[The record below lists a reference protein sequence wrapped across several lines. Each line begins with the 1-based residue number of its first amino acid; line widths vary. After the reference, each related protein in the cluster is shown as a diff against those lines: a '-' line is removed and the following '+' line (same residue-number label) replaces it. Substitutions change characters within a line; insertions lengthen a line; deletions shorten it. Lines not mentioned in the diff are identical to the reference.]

1 MPDPSQGPGPN
12 NEHAAQEPLRVDHI
26 LREGDE
32 RMLYVGWDWATESHA
47 ITVLDAH
54 GGIVDRWRCA
64 HTEAGLSATLERL
77 ARRGAAADLPVAIER
92 ADGLI
97 VDRLLAAGHPVV
109 PIHPNAFHAAR
120 PRWGAAKA
128 KSDPGDSAKLA
139 DYLRTDGHRLRH
151 LQPLAPAARQ
161 LQLLVRTRDDQ
172 VAAKVAATNQ
182 LAAVL
187 ATYWPG
193 AKAIFADLASA
204 IALDFLERY
213 PTPAA
218 AARLGEARLSAFL
231 RRHSYCGRR
240 PTPELLA
247 RLRAAPIASA
257 VLDAEVLAE
266 CIQAQVRVL
275 RTLLATLADLDHAI
289 AAALPEHP
297 QARLLAPLPRIGE
310 LNLAQVLAEVGPILD
325 RAETVGQA
333 CAEAG
338 AAPVTRA
345 SGKGSAVCFRWA
357 VDTRARQALSI
368 FADNSRHAS
377 VWASDLYRQAR
388 QRGKRHPHAIR
399 ILMRAWL
406 RVLWACWHTGRAYD
420 LSRHRAEL
428 RLRPLPA

>member
-1 MPDPSQGPGPN
+1 
-12 NEHAAQEPLRVDHI
+12 
-26 LREGDE
+26 
-32 RMLYVGWDWATESHA
+32 MLYVGWDWATESHA
-47 ITVLDAH
+47 ISVLDPH
-54 GGIVDRWRCA
+54 GRSVDRWSCA

-77 ARRGAAADLPVAIER
+77 AGHGAAADLPVAIER
-92 ADGLI
+92 ADGLV

-139 DYLRTDGHRLRH
+139 DYLRTDGHRLRR

-161 LQLLVRTRDDQ
+161 LQLLVRTRDDH

-182 LAAVL
+182 LAAL
-187 ATYWPG
+187 LDTYWPG
-193 AKAIFADLASA
+193 AKAIFADLASS

-213 PTPAA
+213 PTPTA

-240 PTPELLA
+240 RTPELLA
-247 RLRAAPIASA
+247 RLRAAPVANA
-257 VLDAEVLAE
+257 GLDPEVLAE
-266 CIQAQVRVL
+266 CVQAQVRVL
-275 RTLLATLADLDHAI
+275 RTLLTSLADLERAI
-289 AAALPEHP
+289 AAVLPEHP
-297 QARLLAPLPRIGE
+297 QATLLAPLPRIGQI
-310 LNLAQVLAEVGPILD
+310 NMAQVLAEVGPILD
-325 RAETVGQA
+325 RAHSVGQA
-333 CAEAG
+333 CADAG

-345 SGKGSAVCFRWA
+345 SGKSSAVCFRWA
-357 VDTRARQALSI
+357 ADTRARQALSI

-377 VWASDLYRQAR
+377 AWAAQLYRQAR

-406 RVLWACWHTGRAYD
+406 RVLWACWHTGVPYD
-420 LSRHRAEL
+420 LSRHRAEH
-428 RLRPLPA
+428 RLRSFPAA

>member
-1 MPDPSQGPGPN
+1 M
-12 NEHAAQEPLRVDHI
+12 
-26 LREGDE
+26 
-32 RMLYVGWDWATESHA
+32 YVGWDWATESHA
-47 ITVLDAH
+47 ITVLNTE
-54 GGIVDRWRCA
+54 GGIVDRWSCA
-64 HTEAGLSATLERL
+64 HTEIGLSTTLERL
-77 ARRGAAADLPVAIER
+77 ARHGPPAELPVAIER
-92 ADGLI
+92 ADGLVI
-97 VDRLLAAGHPVV
+97 DRLLAAGHPVV

-161 LQLLVRTRDDQ
+161 LQLLVRTRDDH

-182 LAAVL
+182 LAAL
-187 ATYWPG
+187 LDTYWPG
-193 AKAIFADLASA
+193 AKAIFADLASL

-218 AARLGEARLSAFL
+218 TAHLGEARLSAFL

-247 RLRAAPIASA
+247 RLRAAPSA
-257 VLDAEVLAE
+257 TSGLDPEVLAE
-266 CIQAQVRVL
+266 SVLAQVRLL
-275 RTLLATLADLDHAI
+275 RTLLTTIADLDRAI

-297 QARLLAPLPRIGE
+297 QAALLAPLPRIGE
-310 LNLAQVLAEVGPILD
+310 INLAQVLAEVGPILD
-325 RAETVGQA
+325 HADSVGQA

-338 AAPVTRA
+338 AAPVTKT
-345 SGKGSAVCFRWA
+345 SGKGAAVCFRWA
-357 VDTRARQALSI
+357 ADTRARQALSI

-377 VWASDLYRQAR
+377 AWAAQLYRQAR

-406 RVLWACWHTGRAYD
+406 RVLWACWHTGVPYD
-420 LSRHRAEL
+420 LSRHRAEH
-428 RLRPLPA
+428 RLRSLPAA

>member
-1 MPDPSQGPGPN
+1 M
-12 NEHAAQEPLRVDHI
+12 
-26 LREGDE
+26 
-32 RMLYVGWDWATESHA
+32 YVGWDWATDSHA
-47 ITVLDAH
+47 ITVLDAQ
-54 GGIVDRWRCA
+54 GAIRDRWTCA
-64 HTEAGLSATLERL
+64 HTELGLTTALQRL
-77 ARRGAAADLPVAIER
+77 AHLGQPADLPVAIER
-92 ADGLI
+92 ADGLV
-97 VDRLLAAGHPVV
+97 VDRLLAAGYPVV

-139 DYLRTDGHRLRH
+139 DYLRTDGHRLRP

-161 LQLLVRTRDDQ
+161 LQLLVRTRDDH

-182 LAAVL
+182 LAAL
-187 ATYWPG
+187 LDTYWPG

-240 PTPELLA
+240 PVAELMA
-247 RLRAAPIASA
+247 RLRTAPVASA

-266 CIQAQVRVL
+266 CVQAQVRLL
-275 RTLLATLADLDHAI
+275 RTLLASIADLDHAI

-297 QARLLAPLPRIGE
+297 HAAVLAPLPRIGE
-310 LNLAQVLAEVGPILD
+310 INLAQVLAEVGPILE
-325 RAETVGQA
+325 RATSVGQA

-345 SGKGSAVCFRWA
+345 SGKSAAVCFRWA
-357 VDTRARQALSI
+357 VDARARQALSI

-377 VWASDLYRQAR
+377 LWAAQLYRQAR

-406 RVLWACWHTGRAYD
+406 RVLWACSRTNSPYD
-420 LSRHRAEL
+420 VSRHHSEL
-428 RLRPLPA
+428 RLRSLPAT

>member
-1 MPDPSQGPGPN
+1 M
-12 NEHAAQEPLRVDHI
+12 
-26 LREGDE
+26 
-32 RMLYVGWDWATESHA
+32 YVGWDWATESHA
-47 ITVLDAH
+47 ITVLDAR
-54 GGIVDRWRCA
+54 GGIIDRWSCA
-64 HTEAGLSATLERL
+64 HSELGLTTTLERL
-77 ARRGAAADLPVAIER
+77 ARHAAAADLPVAIER
-92 ADGLI
+92 ADGLV

-139 DYLRTDGHRLRH
+139 DYLRTDGHRLRR
-151 LQPLAPAARQ
+151 LQPLARAARQ
-161 LQLLVRTRDDQ
+161 LQLLVRTRDDH

-182 LAAVL
+182 LAAL
-187 ATYWPG
+187 LDTYWPG

-218 AARLGEARLSAFL
+218 AARLGEARLTAFL

-247 RLRAAPIASA
+247 RLRTAPVASSC
-257 VLDAEVLAE
+257 LDPEVLAE
-266 CIQAQVRVL
+266 CVQAQVRLL
-275 RTLLATLADLDHAI
+275 RTLLGTIADLDRAI
-289 AAALPEHP
+289 AASLPEHP
-297 QARLLAPLPRIGE
+297 QAHLLASLPRIGE
-310 LNLAQVLAEVGPILD
+310 INLAQVLAEVGPILD
-325 RAETVGQA
+325 RADSVGQA

-338 AAPVTRA
+338 AAPVTKA

-357 VDTRARQALSI
+357 ADTRARQALSI

-377 VWASDLYRQAR
+377 AWAAQLYRQAR
-388 QRGKRHPHAIR
+388 HRGKRHPHAIR

-406 RVLWACWHTGRAYD
+406 RVVWACWHANVPYD
-420 LSRHRAEL
+420 LTRHRAEQCL
-428 RLRPLPA
+428 RSLPAT